1 MRISSTDAIEGKR
14 VLHTIGKIKA
24 ASAWHAAIG
33 GLLQDNWREII
44 LRDLVRNAEEF
55 DADAI
60 IGVDYETDGL
70 VPMDESGVKLTRIL
84 ATGIA
89 VKLSCAA

>member
-1 MRISSTDAIEGKR
+1 MYISATDAVVGRR
-14 VLHTIGKIKA
+14 VIHKIGKIEA
-24 ASAWHAAIG
+24 ASSWHAANG
-33 GLLQDNWREII
+33 GPLQANWRERI
-44 LRDLVRNAEEF
+44 LRDLVRTAEDF
-55 DADAI
+55 GADAI

-70 VPMDESGVKLTRIL
+70 VPVDGGVKLTRIL